1 MALPSPVRDH
11 PSVSRSE
18 TMHAQFV
25 MLANLRHSV
34 ITCQRHPV
42 TGFRNTYRM
51 IGIGDRVRLVR
62 ESKTPKKWSRKQ
74 LAAMTGIS
82 ETAIS
87 DLELGRSQ
95 RSLSL
100 HKLADALGVTATWLE
115 TGKGPRDKAAA
126 APDDPFTEVVAFSA
140 AVGLSDGVEAQE
152 YTATHG
158 LKFRSDSLR
167 RKGLLG
173 ADLAVLYGKGDSM
186 EPVIETG
193 DAVLFNRDDTTPR
206 HECLYVV
213 QLPGVNLHDQISV
226 KRAELI
232 GDIVT
237 FRALNPA
244 GDHHWRSPRLMND
257 RRNPITVV
265 GKVCWVGKWV

>member
-1 MALPSPVRDH
+1 MSRTDLSARSGVKYPTLAGIENDDQQSSTFLPDIAAALAV
-11 PSVSRSE
+11 
-18 TMHAQFV
+18 
-25 MLANLRHSV
+25 NL
-34 ITCQRHPV
+34 
-42 TGFRNTYRM
+42 
-51 IGIGDRVRLVR
+51 D
-62 ESKTPKKWSRKQ
+62 
-74 LAAMTGIS
+74 
-82 ETAIS
+82 
-87 DLELGRSQ
+87 
-95 RSLSL
+95 
-100 HKLADALGVTATWLE
+100 WLR
-115 TGKGPRDKAAA
+115 TGKGPRDKTAT

-140 AVGLSDGVEAQE
+140 AVGLSDGEEAQE
-152 YTATHG
+152 YAATHG
-158 LKFRSDSLR
+158 LKFRTDSLR

>member
-1 MALPSPVRDH
+1 MSRTDLSARSGVKYPTLAGIENDDQQSSTFLPDIAAALAV
-11 PSVSRSE
+11 
-18 TMHAQFV
+18 
-25 MLANLRHSV
+25 NL
-34 ITCQRHPV
+34 
-42 TGFRNTYRM
+42 
-51 IGIGDRVRLVR
+51 D
-62 ESKTPKKWSRKQ
+62 
-74 LAAMTGIS
+74 
-82 ETAIS
+82 
-87 DLELGRSQ
+87 
-95 RSLSL
+95 
-100 HKLADALGVTATWLE
+100 WLR
-115 TGKGPRDKAAA
+115 TGKGPRDKPAAA
-126 APDDPFTEVVAFSA
+126 TGDPFTEVVAFSA
-140 AVGLSDGVEAQE
+140 VVGLSDGEEAQE
-152 YTATHG
+152 YADTHG
-158 LKFRSDSLR
+158 LKFRTDCLR

-257 RRNPITVV
+257 PRNPITVV